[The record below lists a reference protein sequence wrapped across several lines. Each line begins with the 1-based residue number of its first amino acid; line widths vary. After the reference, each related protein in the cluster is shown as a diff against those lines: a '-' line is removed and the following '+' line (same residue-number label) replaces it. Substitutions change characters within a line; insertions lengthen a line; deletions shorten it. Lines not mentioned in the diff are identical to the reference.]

1 MALCQKSQTANDT
14 VHHVMGPRA
23 SHPYIGLW
31 VTADGYI
38 RQALSAD
45 GRYQEARGPRV
56 GAASGRY
63 SVENDR
69 IEYVEDA
76 SGFTAN
82 GRFEDGV
89 LYHAGMVLYRRE
101 VESQPT

>member
-1 MALCQKSQTANDT
+1 MAFCQKSPPANNSVDR
-14 VHHVMGPRA
+14 VLDSSA
-23 SHPYIGLW
+23 SHPYLGLW
-31 VTADGYI
+31 VTEDGYI
-38 RQALSAD
+38 RQTLLAD
-45 GRYQEARGPRV
+45 GRYEEARGPRP
-56 GAASGRY
+56 GASSGRY

-89 LYHAGMVLYRRE
+89 LHHAGMMLYRRE
-101 VESQPT
+101 SQPT